1 MRVRGLVVT
10 VLAATLAVACD
21 RAPSAANLKEWTPA
35 DHDQEPGR
43 PASNQGAKGSG
54 GGATVAVELAWRNQC
69 STCHGPVGKGDGP
82 QGPMFKAADLSSP
95 EVQDK
100 LQDADIVAAI
110 KNGKGRMPRFDL
122 PDDVVAG
129 LVGRVRAF
137 GGRAPANPP
146 PATDGGKR

>member
-1 MRVRGLVVT
+1 
-10 VLAATLAVACD
+10 
-21 RAPSAANLKEWTPA
+21 
-35 DHDQEPGR
+35 
-43 PASNQGAKGSG
+43 
-54 GGATVAVELAWRNQC
+54 VAVELAWRNQC